1 MSSYIVDRERKFP
14 NFLILLFFVEMW
26 ERFSYYGMRALL
38 VLFLTSY
45 MGFEDQK
52 AYVIYSLFAAICYT
66 FPIFGGILADKIM
79 GFKNMVFIGGI
90 IIVLGHIVM
99 SFSGNN
105 LYSIFWG
112 LSLIAVG
119 TGLFKGNITNLLG
132 ACYKNDYKTRGQGF
146 TLFYVG
152 VNLGSFM
159 ASISC
164 GYVAEFY
171 GWHYGFGLA
180 AIGMIF
186 GLLLFIKFQY
196 ILEDVGISPRLE
208 LMDKKIIG
216 LKPFYVVLI
225 GGICASIFCAISL
238 SYSQMLTDI
247 LQYFGIVVLSYY
259 LYIAYKSDSDTR
271 VNLLII
277 AIMIAILMVFFALE
291 MQLGSLI
298 NLFTDRNID
307 KNIFGMNIPSSV
319 SQAINPIGVIIIGF
333 LVSFISSN
341 KILDTFKILIS
352 IFAMALCFFILY
364 IGCENAGANGQIN
377 YLYLVAGISMMSLGE
392 VLIAPIVQSY
402 VALFA
407 PKKLKGLIMGM
418 MMLALAFS
426 NLAGLVISEFMSVSS
441 AGGQI
446 DIFES
451 LEIYKSG
458 FLKIAIFQLYIA
470 IALIP
475 FGFYIYKALKKY
487 K

>member
-1 MSSYIVDRERKFP
+1 MSSYIGKKFP

-45 MGFEDQK
+45 MGFEDK
-52 AYVIYSLFAAICYT
+52 NAYIIYSLFAAICYT
-66 FPIFGGILADKIM
+66 FPIFGGMLADKIM

-99 SFSGNN
+99 SLSGDS

-132 ACYKNDYKTRGQGF
+132 ACYKNDDNTRGQGF
-146 TLFYVG
+146 TIFYVG
-152 VNLGSFM
+152 VNLGGFIS
-159 ASISC
+159 SISC
-164 GYVAEFY
+164 GYVGQFY

-180 AIGMIF
+180 AIGMIC
-186 GLLLFIKFQY
+186 GLLLFVKFQY
-196 ILEDVGISPRLE
+196 ILKEVGTAPNPA
-208 LMDKKIIG
+208 LMERKVMG
-216 LKPFYVVLI
+216 LKPFHIVLI
-225 GGICASIFCAISL
+225 CGIFASILCSVAL
-238 SYSQMLTDI
+238 VYSGMLTDI
-247 LQYFGIVVLSYY
+247 LKYFGIIILAYY
-259 LYIAYKSDSDTR
+259 LHILYKADPAVRS
-271 VNLLII
+271 NLFII

-307 KNIFGMNIPSSV
+307 KNVFGVNIPASV
-319 SQAINPIGVIIIGF
+319 SQAINPMCIIIIGF
-333 LVSFISSN
+333 IVSFISSN
-341 KILDTFKILIS
+341 KILDTVKIVIS

-364 IGCENAGANGQIN
+364 IGCENAGENGQIN
-377 YLYLVAGISMMSLGE
+377 YLYLICGIAMMSLGE

-402 VALFA
+402 VALLA
-407 PKKLKGLIMGM
+407 PQNLKGLIIGM

-426 NLAGLVISEFMSVSS
+426 NLAGIVISEFMSVPST
-441 AGGQI
+441 GGGV
-446 DIFES
+446 DILES

-458 FLKIAIFQLYIA
+458 FLKIAIFQLYIG

-475 FGFYIYKALKKY
+475 FGFYIYKGLKNHK
-487 K
+487 